1 MPRRSQWNG
10 GIAAGDMWMIDED
23 SIACF
28 GGRVIRHTALKR
40 RNIYLLVIVLEQL

>member
-28 GGRVIRHTALKR
+28 GGRVIRHTALKPGKMH
-40 RNIYLLVIVLEQL
+40 LLAIVSGQ